1 MKLRYFPLFC
11 LFVVFACEGSVSTA
25 KGQTLHK
32 GLSYDTAAIYRSITT
47 EICNCLSREK
57 ENHKTSVA
65 VDTCFKI
72 VTAKF
77 ADTLKAIGVDISVS
91 PVENNLAVNVKWI
104 RCGNIFHLM
113 EEEHMAEEAK
123 LLLVK
128 GEFISQRKLAT
139 GEYEVILHENK
150 TGKQKVLKSKN
161 RFPEEIVKDEEPGYE
176 LTVEYKV
183 VKNKTTGE
191 NELYIKDVLEG
202 GRLDVIGAVKF
213 QSQK

>member
-1 MKLRYFPLFC
+1 MKLKYFPLFC
-11 LFVVFACEGSVSTA
+11 LVVVFACEGSVSTT

-32 GLSYDTAAIYRSITT
+32 GISYDTAAIYRSITK
-47 EICNCLSREK
+47 ELCNCLSREK
-57 ENHKTSVA
+57 DKHKPSVA
-65 VDTCFKI
+65 LDTCFKI
-72 VTAKF
+72 VTEKF

-91 PVENNLAVNVKWI
+91 PVENSLMANVKWMA
-104 RCGNIFHLM
+104 CGNILHLM
-113 EEEHMAEEAK
+113 EEEHAAEEAT

-161 RFPEEIVKDEEPGYE
+161 RFPEEIVKDEAPGYE

-183 VKNKTTGE
+183 VKNNTTGE

-202 GRLDVIGAVKF
+202 GRLEVMGAVKV
-213 QSQK
+213 QSQR